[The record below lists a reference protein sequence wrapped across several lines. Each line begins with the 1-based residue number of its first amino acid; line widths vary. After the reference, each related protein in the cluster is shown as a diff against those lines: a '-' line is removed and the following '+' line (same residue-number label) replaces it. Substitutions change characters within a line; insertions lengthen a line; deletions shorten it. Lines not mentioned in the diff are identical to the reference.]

1 MLQIIG
7 STYEIIRKLGSGG
20 GGNIFLAKHLRLG
33 IKVVLKADKRKT
45 TTRQEL
51 LRREVDVLKELHHP
65 YIPGVYDY
73 FTENG
78 ITYTAMDYIEG
89 ESLDKPLKRG
99 ERFSQPQVIAWGI
112 QLLEALSYLHSPIH
126 GEPPRGYIHSD
137 IKPSNIMLTPQGNIC
152 LIDFNISLA
161 IGEDNLIGCSPG
173 YASPEHYGYDYSSH
187 GSVHRNMQEEDD
199 ETVVMEETADTSEA
213 DIPTELLSSFPSHS
227 LSSVSEKRRAAV
239 DVRSDIYSVGA
250 TLYHL
255 LSAVRPAKNAKEV
268 VPLSDKKFSPAV
280 IRIISKAMNPNPDLR
295 YQTAQEMRQDFLDL
309 RKDDVRMIKWKKSRK
324 RAYVLFPVLFAVGLF
339 ITFTGY
345 SRIQSAE
352 DRQKYARLSAS
363 ALEEGDR
370 EQAIDYA
377 VRALPGAKN
386 IFTSGNGEEGQKI
399 LSEALGTYDLSD
411 GFKPYKVAELP
422 EKTSYMTIAPDGE
435 TAAAVS
441 GDQLEI
447 FDTETGEI
455 LVSLPAEAS
464 ELSEAKYLNEDT
476 IIYAGDGGIRAYDI
490 KHKKELWAGNPAT
503 SVSISED
510 GSRVAAIYKDGTYAT
525 IYDALSG
532 EEIYIVDF
540 TGKHQS
546 ATLNEELGN
555 AKDNFMDLNADG
567 SLLGV
572 SFSDGSIHIINLN
585 NEADSL
591 TVLDTDSDYTH
602 FEGGFYGKYFAFSAS
617 DSQSSMFAVI
627 DLDSKSQTGGFDGD
641 AVFGVQADESGIY
654 VRDGNILSRVD
665 PVTCQRTSLAAA
677 DESIRHFS
685 VNDSNTL
692 VTTEDSILFF
702 DEHAVLTA
710 KYDKKDEGYLTAI
723 SGTTALVGGGDS
735 ENIRILKYEDNQAAT
750 AISYDSGYMHQG
762 ARVSADGETIML
774 FSDIGLRLYDLS
786 GSLLHEENFSN
797 AENIYGEQFICEE
810 EKSYLNVIYKDGT
823 IQSYDAE
830 DGSFLAEKKTG
841 TPEEGIQKEFY
852 TEGFRIE
859 GLDSGGA
866 EIYERKTDEKLRTI
880 ESDGYL
886 ADVFQTGDYTVLQF
900 TEEDRGYSGKLLN
913 ADGQVLAELPD
924 LCDVKEDKLLFDY
937 SQGAIRESP
946 VYSLNELLK
955 MTER

>member
-1 MLQIIG
+1 M
-7 STYEIIRKLGSGG
+7 
-20 GGNIFLAKHLRLG
+20 
-33 IKVVLKADKRKT
+33 
-45 TTRQEL
+45 
-51 LRREVDVLKELHHP
+51 
-65 YIPGVYDY
+65 
-73 FTENG
+73 
-78 ITYTAMDYIEG
+78 
-89 ESLDKPLKRG
+89 
-99 ERFSQPQVIAWGI
+99 IAWGI

-187 GSVHRNMQEEDD
+187 GSVHRSMQEENN
-199 ETVVMEETADTSEA
+199 EMAVMEETADTSEA

-227 LSSVSEKRRAAV
+227 ISSASEKRRAAV

-255 LSAVRPAKNAKEV
+255 LSGVRPAKNAKEV

-295 YQTAQEMRQDFLDL
+295 YQTAQEMRRDFLDL
-309 RKDDVRMIKWKKSRK
+309 RKNDVRMINWKKSRK
-324 RAYVLFPVLFAVGLF
+324 RAYVLFPVLFAAGLF

-352 DRQKYARLSAS
+352 DGQKYARLSAS
-363 ALEEGDR
+363 ALEAGDR
-370 EQAIDYA
+370 ERAIDYA
-377 VRALPGAKN
+377 VRSLPGVKN
-386 IFTSGNGEEGQKI
+386 IFTSGNGEEGQKM
-399 LSEALGTYDLSD
+399 LSEALGAYDLSD
-411 GFKPYKVAELP
+411 GFKPYKVAKLP

-435 TAAAVS
+435 TAAAIA

-464 ELSEAKYLNEDT
+464 ELSEAKYLDEDT

-490 KHKKELWAGNPAT
+490 EHKKELWAGNPAT
-503 SVSISED
+503 SVSISEN

-555 AKDNFMDLNADG
+555 EKDNFMDLNADG

-591 TVLDTDSDYTH
+591 TVLDTDSGYTH

-641 AVFGVQADESGIY
+641 TVFGVQTDESGIY
-654 VRDGNILSRVD
+654 VQDGNILSRVD
-665 PVTCQRTSLAAA
+665 PATCQRTSLAAA

-710 KYDKKDEGYLTAI
+710 KYDKKDGGDFTVI
-723 SGTTALVGGGDS
+723 SGATALVGGGDS
-735 ENIRILKYEDNQAAT
+735 GNIRILKYEDNQAAT
-750 AISYDSGYMHQG
+750 AFSYDPGYMHQG
-762 ARVSADGETIML
+762 ARVSTDGKTIML

-786 GSLLHEENFSN
+786 GNLLHEENFSN

-830 DGSFLAEKKTG
+830 DGSLLTEKKIG
-841 TPEEGIQKEFY
+841 TPEEGIQKEFH
-852 TEGFRIE
+852 TDRFRIE

-866 EIYERKTDEKLRTI
+866 EVYERKTDEKLRTI
-880 ESDGYL
+880 ESEGDL
-886 ADVFQTGDYTVLQF
+886 TDVFQAGDYTVLQF
-900 TEEDRGYSGKLLN
+900 TAEDRSYSGKLLD
-913 ADGQVLAELPD
+913 ADGKVLAELPD

-937 SQGAIRESP
+937 FQGAIRESS
-946 VYSLNELLK
+946 VYSLDELLK
-955 MTER
+955 MAER